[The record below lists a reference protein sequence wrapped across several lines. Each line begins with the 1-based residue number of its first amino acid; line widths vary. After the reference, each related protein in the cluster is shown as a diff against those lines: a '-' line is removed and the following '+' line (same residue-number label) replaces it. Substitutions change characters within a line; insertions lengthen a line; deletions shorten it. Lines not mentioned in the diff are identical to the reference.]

1 MDLPIGFGDPINAEQ
16 AVLAAFLDQRGA
28 PTAQAI
34 AIDAAIHHDMR
45 DMDAEWPVF
54 ARHALRNHAQ
64 AGLGGREMREPR
76 LATDA
81 GRSAGEDDGTAPQ
94 RREPARRLAPDQET
108 AEAADAPE
116 ILELLRCQLAEIDAL
131 IVARVRRDEVR

>member
-1 MDLPIGFGDPINAEQ
+1 MDLPIGFGDRINAEQ

-34 AIDAAIHHDMR
+34 AINAAIHHDMR
-45 DMDAEWPVF
+45 DMDAEGPVL
-54 ARHALRNHAQ
+54 ARHALRDHAQ

-76 LATDA
+76 LAANA
-81 GRSAGEDDGTAPQ
+81 GRSAGEDDSAASERHQTA
-94 RREPARRLAPDQET
+94 RCLAPDNEA

-116 ILELLRCQLAEIDAL
+116 
-131 IVARVRRDEVR
+131 